1 MKPIKTFRHFLRT
14 WGTVYLTGFLLL
26 SCIKVYYGKAGSDS
40 LLWLL
45 APAAW
50 WTKALSGLSFEY
62 VPQIGYVNHSCQFII
77 AASCSG
83 VQFMILSAAML
94 IFSFTHW
101 MNTRRQ
107 GFLWLGVSLGGS
119 YLYTIFINGI
129 RILLS
134 IRVPLYLQKTGFLR
148 ALDGRLDSG
157 QVHTIIG
164 TAVFFSSLFPLY
176 AAAEQAARKISVS
189 PPAKSAQSLYPALW
203 YFAVVLGLPFLSLAC
218 RNRLQAFI
226 PYALVICMVCVP
238 VLLLQL
244 LPAVIQKA
252 IHKKIHKK

>member
-83 VQFMILSAAML
+83 AQFMILSAAML

-129 RILLS
+129 RIL
-134 IRVPLYLQKTGFLR
+134 
-148 ALDGRLDSG
+148 
-157 QVHTIIG
+157 
-164 TAVFFSSLFPLY
+164 LY

>member
-50 WTKALSGLSFEY
+50 WTKAF
-62 VPQIGYVNHSCQFII
+62 SCQFII

-83 VQFMILSAAML
+83 AQFMILSAAML